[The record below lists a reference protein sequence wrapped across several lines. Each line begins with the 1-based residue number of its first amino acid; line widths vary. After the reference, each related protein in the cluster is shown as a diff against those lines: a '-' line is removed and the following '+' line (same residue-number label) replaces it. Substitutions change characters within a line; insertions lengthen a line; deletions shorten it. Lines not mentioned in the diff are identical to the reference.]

1 MYYREICIKRM
12 ERQIII
18 EESLK
23 IEKKLDRQ
31 ELHLYNNLA
40 CIFRD
45 AYLI

>member
-1 MYYREICIKRM
+1 MQKK
-12 ERQIII
+12 QIII

-23 IEKKLDRQ
+23 IEKRLDIQ